1 MKNIVLTGFMG
12 TGKTTVGRLL
22 SETLGRPLIDIDS
35 EIETATATKINEIFA
50 THGEPRFRQ
59 LETDM
64 AIKLSSLKGV
74 IISTGGGI
82 VLREENMTHLRR
94 NGYIVCLMAT
104 PEAILSRVSGSDDRP
119 LLKVPNPLQ
128 KIYEL
133 LDFRRPLYEKADLII
148 DTDDKTPETIVEEII
163 AMITFSL

>member
-12 TGKTTVGRLL
+12 TGKTTVGCLL
-22 SETLGRPLIDIDS
+22 SDILGRPLIDIDS

-50 THGEPRFRQ
+50 TRGEPAFRE

-64 AIKLSSLKGV
+64 AQKVSSLKGV

-82 VLREENMTHLRR
+82 VLREENMKHLRS

-104 PEAILSRVSGSDDRP
+104 PEAILSRVAGTDDRP

-133 LDFRRPLYEKADLII
+133 LDFRRPLYEKADLVI
-148 DTDDKTPETIVEEII
+148 DTDDKTPEMVVAEII
-163 AMITFSL
+163 AMTTFSL